1 MHNNEFHL
9 NRAYSK
15 RELAGFYNPCITE
28 KSAVNTLM
36 EWIKRNN
43 KLYDELLDTG
53 YRVRS
58 RIFTP
63 LQVNI
68 IVHYLGRP

>member
-1 MHNNEFHL
+1 MENSEFHL

-15 RELAGFYNPCITE
+15 RELAGFYNPYITD

-36 EWIKRNN
+36 EWIKRDN
-43 KLYDELLDTG
+43 KLYGELLDTG

>member
-28 KSAVNTLM
+28 KAAVNTLM
-36 EWIKRNN
+36 EWIKRNQ